1 MAIIPIFIES
11 LDILFIYGEEMY
23 KRDFNQELKLIFAKS
38 INKAVYTVKQWCSH
52 HSREEIL
59 EELKRRYN

>member
-1 MAIIPIFIES
+1 MATISTFKES
-11 LDILFIYGEEMY
+11 LDLLFIYGEEMY

-38 INKAVYTVKQWCSH
+38 INKAYYTVKQWGSH

>member
-1 MAIIPIFIES
+1 MDTIPTFGES
-11 LDILFIYGEEMY
+11 LDLLFMHSEEIY
-23 KRDFNQELKLIFAKS
+23 KRNFNQELQSIFAKS
-38 INKAVYTVKQWCSH
+38 INKAVYTVKQWGSH